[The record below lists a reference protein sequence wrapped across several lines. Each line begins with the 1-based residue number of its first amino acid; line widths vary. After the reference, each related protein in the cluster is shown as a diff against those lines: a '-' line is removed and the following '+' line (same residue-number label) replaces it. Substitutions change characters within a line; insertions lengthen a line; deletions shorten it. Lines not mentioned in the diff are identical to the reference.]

1 MNREELLE
9 HIKLMNYRIK
19 ELEKDKRQMF
29 AKSKVDR
36 EVDQKRF
43 QDLLAQLK

>member
-19 ELEKDKRQMF
+19 ELEKDKR
-29 AKSKVDR
+29 
-36 EVDQKRF
+36 
-43 QDLLAQLK
+43 